1 MSNILFQNAL
11 KRISQK
17 TPPIWFMRQAGRY
30 HSHYQNLKE
39 KYSFEKL
46 CKNPEL
52 ASEVACGPVNEFD
65 FDISI
70 LFSDILF
77 LLEGLGLPLH
87 FNPAP
92 IFGDFITKDNL
103 SEYSNIDK
111 AIEHMEFQRKA
122 IKITKEQLP
131 NSKSLIGFVGG
142 PWTLLRFATN
152 KKKNLNKIEDF
163 HFDFL
168 KNILLPLIK
177 KNINLQLD
185 AGAEIV
191 MIFDSGLNDIQSDF
205 FKLNYL
211 SLIEDI
217 IKSFPNK
224 IGYYFKGKE
233 LNDFSSI
240 FNSSLA
246 GIGINHTI
254 NIKDTFALYK
264 SGFIQGNFDE
274 SKMILDQSQLIE
286 EMKYFCEEMKS
297 IESLEGWICS
307 LGHGINKLTPEK
319 NVHLFIETIR
329 KNFS

>member
-1 MSNILFQNAL
+1 MSNIFFQNAL

-111 AIEHMEFQRKA
+111 AIEHMEFQSKA
-122 IKITKEQLP
+122 IRITREQTSKFKKFNRFCWWTMDTSTFCNKQKE
-131 NSKSLIGFVGG
+131 K
-142 PWTLLRFATN
+142 
-152 KKKNLNKIEDF
+152 
-163 HFDFL
+163 
-168 KNILLPLIK
+168 
-177 KNINLQLD
+177 
-185 AGAEIV
+185 
-191 MIFDSGLNDIQSDF
+191 
-205 FKLNYL
+205 FK
-211 SLIEDI
+211 
-217 IKSFPNK
+217 
-224 IGYYFKGKE
+224 
-233 LNDFSSI
+233 
-240 FNSSLA
+240 
-246 GIGINHTI
+246 
-254 NIKDTFALYK
+254 
-264 SGFIQGNFDE
+264 
-274 SKMILDQSQLIE
+274 
-286 EMKYFCEEMKS
+286 
-297 IESLEGWICS
+297 
-307 LGHGINKLTPEK
+307 
-319 NVHLFIETIR
+319 
-329 KNFS
+329 